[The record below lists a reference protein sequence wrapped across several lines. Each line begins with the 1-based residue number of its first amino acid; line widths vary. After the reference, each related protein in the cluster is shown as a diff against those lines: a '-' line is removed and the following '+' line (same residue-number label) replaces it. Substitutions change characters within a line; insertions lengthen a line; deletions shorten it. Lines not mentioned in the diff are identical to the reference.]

1 MTGVAHGPMPADI
14 LRDGGDTAVRRALR
28 WLAERAPSALEPSV
42 GTSLTAAFN
51 LTILS
56 HLLGTPYEPDLAHHV
71 IMLEEV
77 SEHLYRID
85 RALCQVTANPG
96 IRKAAG
102 LRLGRV
108 SAIPPNDPDFAQS
121 PEEIIR
127 HWCTTSGIPFLGPA
141 DIGHDIDN
149 KVVPFGALL

>member
-1 MTGVAHGPMPADI
+1 
-14 LRDGGDTAVRRALR
+14 
-28 WLAERAPSALEPSV
+28 
-42 GTSLTAAFN
+42 
-51 LTILS
+51 
-56 HLLGTPYEPDLAHHV
+56 
-71 IMLEEV
+71 MLEEV